1 MISGYA
7 TPAGTQ
13 DYFKNFPAVQT
24 NQHAKSG
31 LICSQAGFGSYRTVL
46 DDIIH
51 TQALTQSLRNGINL
65 IDTSS
70 NYGDGKS
77 EELIGSVIGN
87 QIAAGRLT
95 REQVIVVTKGGY
107 LQGENYAISQA
118 RTAEGKPWLDLVRYS
133 QGLEH
138 CIHPEFLE
146 DQLDR
151 SLARLKLETVDVFL
165 LHNPEYFLGWAK
177 KNDIDL
183 EEARVEYYNRIEM
196 AFKYLETEVAKG
208 RIKRYGISS
217 NSFPNYPDSYDFT
230 SLERVIEIA
239 ESISADHHFEVI
251 QFPMNLLE
259 TEPATAINQSNGRTL
274 LDLAIEK
281 GLMGLVNRPLN
292 GVVGSNLIRLA
303 KLPMVKGN
311 PDPDEAEAWIEKLTE
326 IEGRL
331 QQAIFSIPDEQVP
344 FRTKQEFAATTAGGR
359 LLSQRWEGFGTFS
372 NWKDIRSGYLE
383 PRANFAI
390 RFLNTRPELPEHAI
404 PWIVEYKE
412 ILENTLD
419 TISAV
424 YRAQESGM
432 LTTIKLNAET
442 ADDAW
447 RGGQTLSQTA
457 VRALR
462 STAGVSCVLVGL
474 RQSKYVD
481 DILTEINQP
490 VEVKKRPM
498 SWANLAKQI

>member
-7 TPAGTQ
+7 TKSGTAN
-13 DYFKNFPAVQT
+13 YFKAFPTVQT
-24 NQHAKSG
+24 NTINDLTCA
-31 LICSQAGFGSYRTVL
+31 QAGFGSYRTVL
-46 DDIIH
+46 NDVVH
-51 TQALTQSLRNGINL
+51 QQALAQSLRSGINL

-70 NYGDGKS
+70 NYGDGAS
-77 EELIGSVIGN
+77 EELIGSVIGD
-87 QIAAGRLT
+87 QIAAGRLS
-95 REQVIVVTKGGY
+95 RDQIIVVTKGGY

-138 CIHPEFLE
+138 CIHPEFLK

-151 SLARLKLETVDVFL
+151 SLSRLGLETADVFL

-177 KNDIDL
+177 KADI
-183 EEARVEYYNRIEM
+183 EVAEARAEYYQRIKQ
-196 AFKYLETEVAKG
+196 AFKYLETEVKSG

-230 SLERVIEIA
+230 SLEKVLEVA
-239 ESISADHHFEVI
+239 ESVSADHHFKVI

-259 TEPATAINQSNGRTL
+259 TGPATAINQSNGRTL
-274 LDLAIEK
+274 LDLAHEK
-281 GLMGLVNRPLN
+281 GLMTLINRPLN
-292 GVVGSNLIRLA
+292 GVVGNNLIRLA

-311 PDPDEAEAWIEKLTE
+311 PDPDEAEGWIEKLTE

-331 QQAIFSIPDEQVP
+331 QQAMFSIPDEKVP

-359 LLSQRWEGFGTFS
+359 LLKQRWEGFGTFS

-390 RFLNTRPELPEHAI
+390 QFLNNRPELPQEAV
-404 PWIVEYKE
+404 PWILEYKE

-424 YRAQESGM
+424 YRAQEAGM
-432 LTTIKLNAET
+432 LTTIKMNSET

-447 RGGQTLSQTA
+447 RGGKTLSQTA

-462 STAGVSCVLVGL
+462 STAGVSCVLVGM

-481 DILTEINQP
+481 DVLTEISQP
-490 VEVKKRPM
+490 IEIKKRPM